1 MDKVFEALEEIGNID
16 LGDNPY
22 KKFEDNKLKNVY
34 NKEFAILY
42 NAIAE
47 LKAIKEAEPS
57 EALRKL
63 DDISYLVLNEIDDLK
78 NKELWKSYFNTIKQA
93 LLKQLSGSQYT
104 NIVLDEAVKPS
115 EAMEA
120 LQKLD
125 EMEFHI
131 SEKVYVEE
139 LNDYV
144 NETQYLSNTV
154 AFSTIKQYILKTQEL
169 EKENAELKACIRDW
183 EDDYEHLKYAW
194 EKRGKVLE
202 IIKEK
207 DVDIKSLKLAENWLD
222 YYTIVKHKTGKN
234 TELTQEEFDL
244 LKRYSK

>member
-115 EAMEA
+115 EAMECLA
-120 LQKLD
+120 TMYKLCTPQRTYHKLD
-125 EMEFHI
+125 
-131 SEKVYVEE
+131 VC
-139 LNDYV
+139 N
-144 NETQYLSNTV
+144 N
-154 AFSTIKQYILKTQEL
+154 TIKQAL
-169 EKENAELKACIRDW
+169 LKAQ
-183 EDDYEHLKYAW
+183 EN
-194 EKRGKVLE
+194 EKMLE
-202 IIKEK
+202 ILFEK
-207 DVDIKSLKLAENWLD
+207 KVELMSLFLSSSAEQYNNQFVYDRYQL
-222 YYTIVKHKTGKN
+222 
-234 TELTQEEFDL
+234 TEEEFAFI
-244 LKRYSK
+244 KAMIARYGDEK

>member
-115 EAMEA
+115 EAMECLNWLNA
-120 LQKLD
+120 TIPQWCR
-125 EMEFHI
+125 
-131 SEKVYVEE
+131 EKDKEHP
-139 LNDYV
+139 D
-144 NETQYLSNTV
+144 TI
-154 AFSTIKQYILKTQEL
+154 APIKQSLLKAQEL
-169 EKENAELKACIRDW
+169 EKENAEYKEVLDIIFEKNVSIEDLKWCINNP
-183 EDDYEHLKYAW
+183 K
-194 EKRGKVLE
+194 
-202 IIKEK
+202 
-207 DVDIKSLKLAENWLD
+207 KLTTPLLNYNID
-222 YYTIVKHKTGKN
+222 RNKN
-234 TELTQEEFDL
+234 DKLTEEEFDL
-244 LKRYSK
+244 LKQYIEKNIQKQ

>member
-1 MDKVFEALEEIGNID
+1 MNKVFEALEEIGNID

-154 AFSTIKQYILKTQEL
+154 AFSTIKQYILKTQEQ
-169 EKENAELKACIRDW
+169 EKENAEYK
-183 EDDYEHLKYAW
+183 
-194 EKRGKVLE
+194 KVLE
-202 IIKEK
+202 IMLKYF
-207 DVDIKSLKLAENWLD
+207 DIKVVTSDKSAFGCI
-222 YYTIVKHKTGKN
+222 TIQRKGCNQMLHQAQKSTFKK
-234 TELTQEEFDL
+234 EEQEEFEL
-244 LKRYSK
+244 LNHYFEKNIQKQ